1 MRVFAVFSI
10 DVIRHLP
17 PLFFFEFINQ
27 ATLQILGVTEKDE
40 VVKAAMELKIA
51 GIEDG
56 YTAEVSTC
64 RQVADWILELCG
76 CVWIRLTH
84 KYIIIPVFIVALL
97 LLFFGQE
104 LLVDVRD
111 KLLFEQEYAGSIK
124 EKVPHR
130 SSLHIPWSWLPAVL
144 CVLQEV
150 IQTLLVKTF
159 TRTTK

>member
-1 MRVFAVFSI
+1 
-10 DVIRHLP
+10 
-17 PLFFFEFINQ
+17 
-27 ATLQILGVTEKDE
+27 
-40 VVKAAMELKIA
+40 
-51 GIEDG
+51 
-56 YTAEVSTC
+56 
-64 RQVADWILELCG
+64 
-76 CVWIRLTH
+76 LTH

-124 EKVPHR
+124 EKVPPR